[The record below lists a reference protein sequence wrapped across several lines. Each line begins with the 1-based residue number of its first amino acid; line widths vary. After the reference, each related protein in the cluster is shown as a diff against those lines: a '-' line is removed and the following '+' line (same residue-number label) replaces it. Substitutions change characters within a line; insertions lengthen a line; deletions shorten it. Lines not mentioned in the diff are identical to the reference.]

1 MPLDSSELDYLI
13 NLLEHSSFEFN
24 LHEKI
29 WSIVRHSPPNSS
41 LLKIAKN
48 ILLQT
53 SSSDDEFFKNHTQLV
68 FYYYLENSSKL
79 ENHKIID
86 TLKNCHSLR
95 IRMIIAEYHIEEG
108 DIKTGLHLMADILTD
123 VGTDHT
129 LYDSIMIWMCQRATP
144 DIKKEFLQKAMDER
158 AKGNIY
164 YAKNFEW
171 ICNNCMSEI

>member
-1 MPLDSSELDYLI
+1 MRKVRFEHRYLRDMKRKIETGKSTPLDSSELDYLI
-13 NLLEHSSFEFN
+13 NLLEHSSFEFD

-48 ILLQT
+48 ILLKT

-86 TLKNCHSLR
+86 TLKN
-95 IRMIIAEYHIEEG
+95 
-108 DIKTGLHLMADILTD
+108 
-123 VGTDHT
+123 
-129 LYDSIMIWMCQRATP
+129 
-144 DIKKEFLQKAMDER
+144 
-158 AKGNIY
+158 
-164 YAKNFEW
+164 
-171 ICNNCMSEI
+171 